1 VAAPAKAKDL
11 TKTAAFKRWFGDSKV
26 VDKKGKPLV
35 AYHGSP
41 EYGFKVFD
49 LEKIDAHHVGFFFTD
64 KRDMANT
71 YAEGKP
77 GQRPKR
83 SGIYEVYLRIE
94 EPFEVDAKGAIWDN
108 IPLEYEDWDGT
119 VVEERASTI
128 TISRTARDLGHDGCI
143 IHNVYD
149 GWGDQR
155 GDVFVVFKPNQ
166 VKSVDNRGTFSRYD
180 DNIRNPKRMPDGGYT
195 DKVNGLIYKVRQ
207 TGEGYWSVRFYTSR
221 MVAYAGVDLA
231 SPFYEAS
238 DEFRTKREAVEAAIQ
253 LATDPIYGLAKMAKA
268 DDMLLNSVEGRR
280 SIDHG
285 IAAKR
290 EYLSK
295 RNPAERTFIP
305 PPAVAAE
312 ARKAL
317 DLRAKQPPSNRC
329 CTPVG
334 IARAKQLANR
344 QPVSETTLRR
354 MKAYFDRHAVDAKGK
369 GWGVDSKGW
378 QAWLAWGGTPGRK
391 WCENILRSL

>member
-1 VAAPAKAKDL
+1 MPNYRYKVFKGQKVVAVSTTLREAEAEAQRIGGGVLAIKNPAVAAPAKAKDL

-35 AYHGSP
+35 VYHGSP

-77 GQRPKR
+77 EQRPKR

-155 GDVFVVFKPNQ
+155 GDVFVAFNPNQ

-180 DNIRNPKRMPDGGYT
+180 DNIRNP
-195 DKVNGLIYKVRQ
+195 
-207 TGEGYWSVRFYTSR
+207 
-221 MVAYAGVDLA
+221 
-231 SPFYEAS
+231 
-238 DEFRTKREAVEAAIQ
+238 
-253 LATDPIYGLAKMAKA
+253 
-268 DDMLLNSVEGRR
+268 
-280 SIDHG
+280 
-285 IAAKR
+285 
-290 EYLSK
+290 
-295 RNPAERTFIP
+295 ERTFIP

-378 QAWLAWGGTPGRK
+378 QAWLAWGGTSGRK